1 MAAKVF
7 QINYLIATRSK
18 LNTNSIKGY
27 IGKLLSMGKA
37 GQIISNTL
45 IPARATSPI
54 ALFLVNKIDFKFL
67 NGELI
72 ILTKQDKFP
81 DGENITATTLQKK
94 VSDVLPGLN
103 DKAGNSLEI
112 EVLEIKTKKL

>member
-1 MAAKVF
+1 MAKVF
-7 QINYLIATRSK
+7 QINYTIATRSK

-37 GQIISNTL
+37 AQVISNALT
-45 IPARATSPI
+45 PVKATSPI
-54 ALFLVNKIDFKFL
+54 ALFLVDKIDFKFL
-67 NGELI
+67 KGEMI
-72 ILTKQDKFP
+72 VLTKQDKFI
-81 DGENITATTLQKK
+81 DGESITAANLQKK

-112 EVLEIKTKKL
+112 DVIDINCKKL